1 MAATHVHPWVY
12 GLILGLC
19 VGGGVVLVSSI
30 RYGFSAELLLIGIVL
45 VVGFGGLGLMGAVV
59 GRKTHF
65 D

>member
-1 MAATHVHPWVY
+1 MPIGRVDPWVY

-30 RYGFSAELLLIGIVL
+30 RYGLSAPLVILGLVL
-45 VVGFGGLGLMGAVV
+45 VVVFGALGVMSAVV
-59 GRKTHF
+59 ARRTRV

>member
-1 MAATHVHPWVY
+1 MAAARPDPWIY

-19 VGGGVVLVSSI
+19 VGGGVVLVSTI

-45 VVGFGGLGLMGAVV
+45 VIGFGGLGLMGAIV
-59 GRKTHF
+59 GRKTRV

>member
-1 MAATHVHPWVY
+1 MPAARVDPWVY

-30 RYGFSAELLLIGIVL
+30 LYGFSAPLLLLGLVLL
-45 VVGFGGLGLMGAVV
+45 VVFGGLGLVSALVNRRSRV
-59 GRKTHF
+59 

>member
-1 MAATHVHPWVY
+1 MARVRPDPWVY

-30 RYGFSAELLLIGIVL
+30 LYGFSAVLLLIGIVL
-45 VVGFGGLGLMGAVV
+45 VIGFGGLGLMGAVV
-59 GRKTHF
+59 GRKTHV

>member
-1 MAATHVHPWVY
+1 MAAGREHPWVY

-45 VVGFGGLGLMGAVV
+45 VAGFGGLGLMGAVM
-59 GRKTHF
+59 GRKTHV